1 MFERI
6 KQMVIKEFI
15 QVFRDKRMIAIVFF
29 TPIMQLLAF
38 GYAVTTDVNNI
49 STAVYDLDKSY
60 ESREL
65 TKRLESS
72 GYFNIIY
79 FAESPDEIQ
88 YLLDRGKVISAI
100 QINRGFSSDLKKGR
114 QTEVQIIVDGT
125 DSNTATVAMD
135 YSNRVIMKYAK
146 EMSTQNINVSTNPP
160 FPPLLKGGEG
170 GLDLRTR
177 AWYNPDLRS
186 KNYNVPGVIAIV
198 IMLTCL
204 LLTSMA
210 VVREREIGTMEQ
222 LMVTP
227 LRPIELMLGKTI
239 PFGAIGFFDVFL
251 VTLVAVFWFDIP
263 MKGSL
268 QLMPLAT
275 AIYLLSVLGI
285 GLFIS
290 TISRTQQQAMM
301 ATFLFYIPAVLLS
314 GFMFPIENMPKI
326 IQYGTYINPL
336 RYFLVIIRGIFLKG
350 NGIGILWPQMVSLLA
365 LGTVVITISS
375 LRFRKRIG

>member
-1 MFERI
+1 M
-6 KQMVIKEFI
+6 
-15 QVFRDKRMIAIVFF
+15 
-29 TPIMQLLAF
+29 
-38 GYAVTTDVNNI
+38 
-49 STAVYDLDKSY
+49 
-60 ESREL
+60 
-65 TKRLESS
+65 
-72 GYFNIIY
+72 
-79 FAESPDEIQ
+79 
-88 YLLDRGKVISAI
+88 
-100 QINRGFSSDLKKGR
+100 
-114 QTEVQIIVDGT
+114 
-125 DSNTATVAMD
+125 
-135 YSNRVIMKYAK
+135 
-146 EMSTQNINVSTNPP
+146 
-160 FPPLLKGGEG
+160 
-170 GLDLRTR
+170 
-177 AWYNPDLRS
+177 
-186 KNYNVPGVIAIV
+186 PGVIAIV

-227 LRPIELMLGKTI
+227 LKPVELMLGKTI
-239 PFGAIGFFDVFL
+239 PFAIIGFFDVFL
-251 VTLVAVFWFDIP
+251 VTMVGVFWFNIP
-263 MKGSL
+263 IKGPI

-314 GFMFPIENMPKI
+314 GFMFPIDNMPDI

-350 NGIGILWPQMVSLLA
+350 SGIHILWPQMLSLLL
-365 LGTVVITISS
+365 LGIIVMTLSS

>member
-15 QVFRDKRMIAIVFF
+15 QVLRDRRMKAIVFV
-29 TPIMQLLAF
+29 TPIMQLLLF

-49 STAVYDLDKSY
+49 STAFYDLDKSY

-65 TKRLESS
+65 ARRLEAS
-72 GYFNIIY
+72 GYFIILY
-79 FAESPDEIQ
+79 NPGSPGEVQ
-88 YLLDRGKVISAI
+88 ELVDRGKVLCAL
-100 QINRGFSSDLKKGR
+100 QINRGFSEDLKKG
-114 QTEVQIIVDGT
+114 TPAAVQVIVDGT

-135 YSNRVIMKYAK
+135 YAVRIITQYAK
-146 EMSTQNINVSTNPP
+146 ELGARIGVHDRALPARI
-160 FPPLLKGGEG
+160 
-170 GLDLRTR
+170 DVRTR

-186 KNYNVPGVIAIV
+186 RNYNVPGVIAII

-227 LRPIELMLGKTI
+227 LRPLELMLGKTI
-239 PFGAIGFFDVFL
+239 PFASIGFFDMFL
-251 VTLVAVFWFDIP
+251 VTAVGVFWFDIP
-263 MKGSL
+263 IKGSL
-268 QLMPLAT
+268 PLLIGST

-290 TISRTQQQAMM
+290 TVSKTQQQALM
-301 ATFLFYIPAVLLS
+301 ATFLFYFPAVLLS
-314 GFMFPIENMPKI
+314 GFMFPIANMPAP
-326 IQYGTYINPL
+326 IQYMTYVNPL

-350 NGIGILWPQMVSLLA
+350 NGVDILWPQIAA
-365 LGTVVITISS
+365 LFGLGAVVIALSS
-375 LRFRKRIG
+375 LRFRKRLG

>member
-15 QVFRDKRMIAIVFF
+15 QVFRDRRMKAIVFV
-29 TPIMQLLAF
+29 TPVMQLMLF
-38 GYAVTTDVNNI
+38 GYAVTTDVNHI
-49 STAVYDLDKSY
+49 TTAFYDLDKSY

-65 TKRLESS
+65 ARRLESS
-72 GYFNIIY
+72 GYFNIAY
-79 FAESPDEIQ
+79 LPESPQEIQ
-88 YLLDRGKVISAI
+88 ELVDRGKVLCAI
-100 QINRGFSSDLKKGR
+100 QINKGFSSDLKR
-114 QTEVQIIVDGT
+114 NTPAEIQIIVDGT

-135 YSNRVIMKYAK
+135 YAGRIVMKYANEFGSGLSVQRAK
-146 EMSTQNINVSTNPP
+146 IQTN
-160 FPPLLKGGEG
+160 
-170 GLDLRTR
+170 TR
-177 AWYNPDLRS
+177 AWYNPDLKSR
-186 KNYNVPGVIAIV
+186 NYNVPGVIAFV
-198 IMLTCL
+198 IMLVCL

-239 PFGAIGFFDVFL
+239 PFAIIGFFDVFL
-251 VTLVAVFWFDIP
+251 VTMVAVFWFDIP
-263 MKGSL
+263 IKGPL

-290 TISRTQQQAMM
+290 TISRTQQQALM
-301 ATFLFYIPAVLLS
+301 ATFFFYVPAVLLS
-314 GFMFPIENMPKI
+314 GFMFPIDNMPKI

-350 NGIGILWPQMVSLLA
+350 NGIGILWPQILSLLV
-365 LGTVVITISS
+365 LGLVVMTISS
-375 LRFRKRIG
+375 LRFRKRLG

>member
-15 QVFRDKRMIAIVFF
+15 QVFRDKRMKAIVFV
-29 TPIMQLLAF
+29 TPVMQLMLF
-38 GYAVTTDVNNI
+38 GYAVTTDINNI
-49 STAVYDLDKSY
+49 TTAFLDFDKSY

-65 TKRLESS
+65 ARRLESS
-72 GYFNIIY
+72 GYFSIKY
-79 FAESPDEIQ
+79 TPGSPEEIRE
-88 YLLDRGKVISAI
+88 LLDRGRTLCAI
-100 QINRGFSSDLKKGR
+100 QINRGFSRDIKRGNPA
-114 QTEVQIIVDGT
+114 EVQILVDGT

-135 YSNRVIMKYAK
+135 YANRIIMKYTEDFSAGISVAPVK
-146 EMSTQNINVSTNPP
+146 IKLS
-160 FPPLLKGGEG
+160 
-170 GLDLRTR
+170 TR
-177 AWYNPDLRS
+177 AWYNPELRS
-186 KNYNVPGVIAIV
+186 RNYNVPGVIAIV

-227 LRPIELMLGKTI
+227 LKPIELMLGKTI
-239 PFGAIGFFDVFL
+239 PFAAIGFFDVLL

-263 MKGSL
+263 IKGAL
-268 QLMPLAT
+268 QIMPLTT

-290 TISRTQQQAMM
+290 TISRTQQQALM

-350 NGIGILWPQMVSLLA
+350 NGIDILWPQMVSLFV
-365 LGTVVITISS
+365 LGITVITLSS
-375 LRFRKRIG
+375 LRFKKRLE

>member
-1 MFERI
+1 MI
-6 KQMVIKEFI
+6 IKEFI
-15 QVFRDKRMIAIVFF
+15 QVFRDRRMIAIVFF
-29 TPIMQLLAF
+29 TPVMQLFAF

-49 STAVYDLDKSY
+49 STAIYDLDKSY

-65 TKRLESS
+65 MRRLESS
-72 GYFNIIY
+72 GYFNVRY
-79 FAESPDEIQ
+79 FAESPDEMQ
-88 YLLDRGKVISAI
+88 ELLDRGRITAAI
-100 QINRGFSSDLKKGR
+100 QINRGFSSDLKNKI
-114 QTEVQIIVDGT
+114 QTMGSPENRRFSGVRDVQILVDGT

-135 YSNRVIMKYAK
+135 YANRIIMKYAK
-146 EMSTQNINVSTNPP
+146 DMGAQRVGPVKI
-160 FPPLLKGGEG
+160 
-170 GLDLRTR
+170 DLRTR

-186 KNYNVPGVIAIV
+186 RNYNVPGVIAIV

-227 LRPIELMLGKTI
+227 LKPVELMLGKTI
-239 PFGAIGFFDVFL
+239 PFAIIGFFDVFL
-251 VTLVAVFWFDIP
+251 VTMVGVFWFDIP
-263 MKGSL
+263 IKGPI

-314 GFMFPIENMPKI
+314 GFMFPIENMPEI

-350 NGIGILWPQMVSLLA
+350 NGIGILWPHMAALSV
-365 LGTVVITISS
+365 LGTAVIGVSS
-375 LRFRKRIG
+375 LRFKKRLG

>member
-6 KQMVIKEFI
+6 KQMIIKEFI
-15 QVFRDKRMIAIVFF
+15 QVFRDRRMIAIVFF
-29 TPIMQLLAF
+29 TPVMQLLAF

-65 TKRLESS
+65 MRRLESS
-72 GYFNIIY
+72 GYFNVRY

-88 YLLDRGKVISAI
+88 ELLDRGRITAAI
-100 QINRGFSSDLKKGR
+100 QINRGFSSDLKNNR
-114 QTEVQIIVDGT
+114 QTEIQILVDGT

-135 YSNRVIMKYAK
+135 YANRVIMKYAK
-146 EMSTQNINVSTNPP
+146 DMGAQRVEPVKI
-160 FPPLLKGGEG
+160 
-170 GLDLRTR
+170 DLRTR

-186 KNYNVPGVIAIV
+186 RNYNVPGVIAIV

-227 LRPIELMLGKTI
+227 LKPVELMLGKTI
-239 PFGAIGFFDVFL
+239 PFAIIGFFDVFF
-251 VTLVAVFWFDIP
+251 VTMVGVFWFDIP
-263 MKGSL
+263 IKGPI

-285 GLFIS
+285 GLLIS

-314 GFMFPIENMPKI
+314 GFMFPIENMPEI

-350 NGIGILWPQMVSLLA
+350 NGISILWPQMLSLLA
-365 LGTVVITISS
+365 LGIIVMTLSS